1 MPDPSDT
8 MSVMANYT
16 VGLNNVGS
24 YQVAGRPYISGS
36 DAHHGGLEKVYEFP
50 TVTNN
55 IRITNFSSV
64 KKTSEGLV
72 AADFEEIRVHFHSTG
87 SSGNQPHSGTP
98 HVITANHYQI
108 LSGSIRELDMN
119 VKCRRIYISAPD
131 AGSDRSYR
139 IVASLTQIPAHRM
152 YELTGSGLT
161 DPV

>member
-1 MPDPSDT
+1 MADPSDT
-8 MSVMANYT
+8 MSVMTNYR

-36 DAHHGGLEKVYEFP
+36 DAHPGGLEKAYEFP

-87 SSGNQPHSGTP
+87 SSEHHPLTP
-98 HVITANHYQI
+98 YVISANHYQI
-108 LSGSIRELDMN
+108 LSGSIREIDMN
-119 VKCRRIYISAPD
+119 VKCKRIYISAPD
-131 AGSDRSYR
+131 AGSNRSYR
-139 IVASLTQIPAHRM
+139 IVASLTQIPADRM

-161 DPV
+161 DPL

>member
-1 MPDPSDT
+1 MADPSDT

-16 VGLNNVGS
+16 AGLNNVGS

-50 TVTNN
+50 TVTNS

-64 KKTSEGLV
+64 KKTTEGLV
-72 AADFEEIRVHFHSTG
+72 AADFEEIRVHFNPTG
-87 SSGNQPHSGTP
+87 SSSG
-98 HVITANHYQI
+98 VIGAAHYQI
-108 LSGSIRELDMN
+108 LSGSIREVEMN
-119 VKCRRIYISAPD
+119 VKCRRIYVSAPD

-139 IVASLTQIPAHRM
+139 IVASLTQIPAQRM

-161 DPV
+161 DSV